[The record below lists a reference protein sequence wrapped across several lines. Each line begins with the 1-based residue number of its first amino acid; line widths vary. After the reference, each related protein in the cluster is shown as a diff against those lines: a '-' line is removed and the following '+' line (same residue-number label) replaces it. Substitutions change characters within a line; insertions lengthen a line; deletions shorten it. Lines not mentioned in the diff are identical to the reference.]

1 MTIYINQDTLKV
13 EVGRLASKVRTASDR
28 VKTLE
33 SHVEQQAI
41 KLKEANENFYDLK
54 NVQFVALN
62 TRLNDFST
70 RQDLEKFKSDV
81 DQKV

>member
-1 MTIYINQDTLKV
+1 MKI
-13 EVGRLASKVRTASDR
+13 EVGRLESKVSTASEN

-33 SHVEQQAI
+33 SHVEHQSI
-41 KLKEANENFYDLK
+41 KLKEANENLYDLK

-62 TRLNDFST
+62 TRLNDFTT

-81 DQKV
+81 DQKVLERYRDRY